1 MYQELVKL
9 PFQFELTRAWEA
21 LPVQF
26 RCECAL
32 QAGPISDSE
41 IEDLVVSLHDIEVPT
56 ICCYI
61 LSTCATLSRH
71 V

>member
-1 MYQELVKL
+1 MHGQ
-9 PFQFELTRAWEA
+9 
-21 LPVQF
+21 
-26 RCECAL
+26 RCLSTSDPCESAL
-32 QAGPISDSE
+32 QAGPISDTE

-61 LSTCATLSRH
+61 PSTCATLSRQ